1 MPTSVVAGK
10 RWRCECGCREIE
22 AHQKVV
28 KAVIVHQY
36 PDNGAPPI
44 FTGGGQIVGAP
55 EPPHLFRCSS
65 CHQVIAESA
74 EALLEAARDG
84 NAARWQRPIVTAND
98 VRVDRT
104 LTPLQETLG
113 AGAVL
118 QFIQPGP
125 TLPPHRR
132 PHPLVPTLGEMETE
146 EPGPDEQLPQTQ
158 DDEEVEPLEQAEE
171 EPGR

>member
-22 AHQKVV
+22 AHQKVI
-28 KAVIVHQY
+28 KAVIIHNY
-36 PDNGAPPI
+36 PDNGDPPI
-44 FTGGGQIVGAP
+44 FTGGQIIGFP
-55 EPPHLFRCSS
+55 ETPHLFRCAS
-65 CHQVIAESA
+65 CHTIIADSV
-74 EALLEAARDG
+74 EALWEAARDG

-113 AGAVL
+113 ATL

-132 PHPLVPTLGEMETE
+132 PLPFIPTLGEMETE
-146 EPGPDEQLPQTQ
+146 EPDPDAQLPQTQ